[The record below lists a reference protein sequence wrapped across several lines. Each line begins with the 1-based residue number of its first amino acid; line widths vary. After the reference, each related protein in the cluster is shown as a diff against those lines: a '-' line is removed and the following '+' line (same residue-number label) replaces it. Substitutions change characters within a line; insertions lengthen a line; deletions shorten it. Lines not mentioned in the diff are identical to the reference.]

1 LGHKNRVR
9 CAIMPQTV
17 EKQTCIFGRGRSS
30 RMNTTYIDDE
40 YIRSIQE
47 GLKRILEELM
57 KEEN

>member
-1 LGHKNRVR
+1 
-9 CAIMPQTV
+9 MPQTV

>member
-1 LGHKNRVR
+1 
-9 CAIMPQTV
+9 
-17 EKQTCIFGRGRSS
+17 
-30 RMNTTYIDDE
+30 MNTTYIDDE

>member
-1 LGHKNRVR
+1 
-9 CAIMPQTV
+9 
-17 EKQTCIFGRGRSS
+17 
-30 RMNTTYIDDE
+30 MNTPYIDDE